1 MNEHTQDLHISGS
14 SEAPGGEYGSI
25 SISGAGEIESS
36 VKCDSFHCSGSA
48 EINGDLVA
56 KELRCSG
63 NLEVEGSI
71 TVEGNLSSSGNT
83 EVNGDVNCGGALSSS
98 GNLEVEGDLD
108 VGSFRCSGFT
118 EVEGSIQGRDIHI
131 SGSLEVTVS
140 IHCSTFE
147 CSGNLELEGDL
158 EAETVNLSGS
168 TEISG
173 LLNAEVVNISA
184 DAHSEIDDI
193 GGSVIKVLRNK
204 PLTRNQNKTFT
215 AFGGRLIVSMD
226 DDSDDNGDSQPKG
239 GLFAG
244 LGEKLSNLTHPI
256 TLSFGNGGLEA
267 ETIEGDTVEL
277 ENTTA
282 EVVRGARVVIG
293 EGCSID
299 RVEYSESLD
308 ALPGTVKEAIKI

>member
-1 MNEHTQDLHISGS
+1 MNERDLHISGS

-48 EINGDLVA
+48 EIAGDLVA
-56 KELRCSG
+56 RELRCSG
-63 NLEVEGSI
+63 NLEVDGSI

-83 EVNGDVNCGGALSSS
+83 EVAKNVRCGGTLSTS
-98 GNLEVEGDLD
+98 GNLELDGDLE
-108 VGSFRCSGFT
+108 VQSFRCSGFA
-118 EVEGSIQGRDIHI
+118 EIEGTIQGQDIHI
-131 SGSLEVTVS
+131 SGSLEANDS

-147 CSGNLELEGDL
+147 CSGSLELEGDL
-158 EAETVNLSGS
+158 EAETVTLSGS

-173 LLNAEVVNISA
+173 LLNAEVVDICA

-193 GGSVIKVLRNK
+193 GGSVIKVLRNR
-204 PLTRNQNKTFT
+204 PFTRKQNKTFT
-215 AFGGRLIVSMD
+215 ALGGRLIVSMD
-226 DDSDDNGDSQPKG
+226 DDSDDDGDSQPKG

-256 TLSFGNGGLEA
+256 TLSFGNGRLEV

-282 EVVRGARVVIG
+282 QVVRGARVVIG
-293 EGCSID
+293 EGCSIE
-299 RVEYSESLD
+299 RVEYSERLD